1 MLENESF
8 TFVCARNLIVSKKKI
23 DKYDPLKRQKRRKGK
38 SRDRKEEGFRIRRE
52 YTKFYSEIAHVSM
65 M

>member
-23 DKYDPLKRQKRRKGK
+23 DKYDLLKRQKRRKGK

-52 YTKFYSEIAHVSM
+52 NTRNFIAKSHTSQ
-65 M
+65 